1 MNVILFFTEPL
12 LNDGSVVKVQTPS
25 GVKPGVSLM
34 GSYSCK
40 VPAEQLATFK
50 ELIVHNGGKLEAES
64 EERLR
69 YSFHGEHSC
78 VLVDS
83 FATPFMYR

>member
-34 GSYSCK
+34 GCYSCT
-40 VPAEQLATFK
+40 VPNELLTAFQAEVAAK
-50 ELIVHNGGKLEAES
+50 GGKLEKKS
-64 EERLR
+64 EETLR
-69 YSFHGEHSC
+69 YCFHGEHSC
-78 VLVDS
+78 ALADS
-83 FATPFMYR
+83 LATPFMYR